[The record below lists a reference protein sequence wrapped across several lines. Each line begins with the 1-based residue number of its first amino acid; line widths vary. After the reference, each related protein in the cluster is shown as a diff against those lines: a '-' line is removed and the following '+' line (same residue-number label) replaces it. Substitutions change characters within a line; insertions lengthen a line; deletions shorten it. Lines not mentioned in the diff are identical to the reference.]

1 MFTSRAEL
9 LDKEETTAE
18 HLKNHKEETER
29 LDKDKANKDPRS
41 GGLFGGLFKP
51 EQPKPYV
58 DSGDGITRCPHCHWE
73 LEDGLNCA
81 GCGYI
86 FHPDSATDYSGSDLS
101 DTDYDSMLDEDEDED
116 EEDEEDED
124 DMGPSRTGNGRPPQP
139 RQQYHPPFFGFNGSN
154 QERQF
159 LDQLFPGFHTYP
171 FQFPMHPQGVT
182 TVADPGYGGEHDDEW
197 GDRDEEED
205 DSYEESFIDDE
216 EHLDHEDDAS
226 QSDHSTVVGTT
237 RPRGYSPTREAMIR
251 SAYEAAAGS
260 AAPIVRYPP
269 VYHPNSNTSEIEY
282 YGWDSENDEPILGPQ
297 GGGRTGG
304 RLAGRSSYLDRPPRN
319 SRASVSTDWSG
330 THDGVEDMEPDSD
343 SLRSE
348 SESEDEDEDEDE
360 DLPRARVGH
369 RRRQIAVLSSDDEEN
384 ESEDSSSPPRAQI
397 PRATRPPAPRVTRP
411 PPSRTTGSNA
421 NNAITID
428 DSDEDP
434 VGPIRRPGQRR
445 QPRYSPY

>member
-18 HLKNHKEETER
+18 HVKNHKEETER

-86 FHPDSATDYSGSDLS
+86 FHPDSDGSDLS
-101 DTDYDSMLDEDEDED
+101 ESDLSESDYDSMLDEDEDED

-124 DMGPSRTGNGRPPQP
+124 DMGPPRTGNSHQYQ
-139 RQQYHPPFFGFNGSN
+139 RQQYRPPFFGFNGSH
-154 QERQF
+154 QERQYNI
-159 LDQLFPGFHTYP
+159 DQLFPTTFHP
-171 FQFPMHPQGVT
+171 FPIQFPMHPQGVT
-182 TVADPGYGGEHDDEW
+182 NGQGPGARSYGGEHDDDW
-197 GDRDEEED
+197 PDRDEDED
-205 DSYEESFIDDE
+205 DSYEDSFIDDE
-216 EHLDHEDDAS
+216 EHLDHEDDDS
-226 QSDHSTVVGTT
+226 QSDHSTVVGNT
-237 RPRGYSPTREAMIR
+237 RPHEYSHTREAMLR
-251 SAYEAAAGS
+251 SAYEAAAGHQP
-260 AAPIVRYPP
+260 PIVTYPH
-269 VYHPNSNTSEIEY
+269 VHHPISTSQIED
-282 YGWDSENDEPILGPQ
+282 YGWDSEDDEEI
-297 GGGRTGG
+297 GGHMN
-304 RLAGRSSYLDRPPRN
+304 AGTSYDQDGLSRN
-319 SRASVSTDWSG
+319 SRASFSTDWSG
-330 THDGVEDMEPDSD
+330 THDEMEG
-343 SLRSE
+343 SE
-348 SESEDEDEDEDE
+348 SEDEDEDE

-369 RRRQIAVLSSDDEEN
+369 RRQQMAVLSSDEDEEES

-397 PRATRPPAPRVTRP
+397 TRSTRPPAPRATRPP
-411 PPSRTTGSNA
+411 PSRGTGSNA

-434 VGPIRRPGQRR
+434 VGPIRRPSQRR